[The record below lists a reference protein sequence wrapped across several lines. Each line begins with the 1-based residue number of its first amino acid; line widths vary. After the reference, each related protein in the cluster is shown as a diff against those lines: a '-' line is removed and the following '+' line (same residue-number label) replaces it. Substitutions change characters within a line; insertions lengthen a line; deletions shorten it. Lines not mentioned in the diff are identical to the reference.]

1 MMFCIKLH
9 AIRRPTLFSIGYLV
23 YSQSF
28 LSFSVVAEKNKFI
41 LVIMAIALLGCLA
54 PMPYGYYMLI
64 RFAATVLFGIMAY
77 EFFQDKQK
85 GLYMICLILA
95 LLFQP
100 IIKIALGRV
109 IWNIVDVAVALFL
122 VYLVLRKKRA
132 DS

>member
-1 MMFCIKLH
+1 MKEALC
-9 AIRRPTLFSIGYLV
+9 
-23 YSQSF
+23 
-28 LSFSVVAEKNKFI
+28 LSCEF
-41 LVIMAIALLGCLA
+41 
-54 PMPYGYYMLI
+54 
-64 RFAATVLFGIMAY
+64 VLFGIMAY

-122 VYLVLRKKRA
+122 VYLVLREKRA

>member
-1 MMFCIKLH
+1 M
-9 AIRRPTLFSIGYLV
+9 
-23 YSQSF
+23 
-28 LSFSVVAEKNKFI
+28 AEKNKFI

-100 IIKIALGRV
+100 IIKLALGRV

>member
-1 MMFCIKLH
+1 M
-9 AIRRPTLFSIGYLV
+9 V
-23 YSQSF
+23 
-28 LSFSVVAEKNKFI
+28 EKNKSV
-41 LVIMAIALLGCLA
+41 LLIMAVALLACLA

-77 EFFQDKQK
+77 EFFQDRQK
-85 GLYMICLILA
+85 GLYIICLTLA

-109 IWNIVDVAVALFL
+109 IWNIVDVLVALFL
-122 VYLVLRKKRA
+122 VYLVLRKRKT